1 MYNKRI
7 VIDFDDTLAFTTDRN
22 WADAAPNVELIEKC
36 NKLHDSGWTID
47 IFTARGSI
55 SCNTRA
61 HAEAKY
67 GPQIREWLVKHN
79 VKYNTL
85 SFDKPL
91 AAYYIDDK
99 GISPELFLDTDI
111 RDLEGGLSGSD
122 IYTDGHLVHKTDKN
136 SHEAAAWLKYAM
148 YHNINV
154 PKVERV
160 VGDTITMEYIPA
172 NLTYFENNSYKAI
185 ALIQET
191 LEKLESVEEP
201 NKELTF
207 DDYIGR
213 IVGHVNKANVPMFND
228 IAERLSK
235 LDLQPS
241 FSHGDFSIKNLLFYE
256 LTGEAELCLI
266 DPIPSCFGNKQL
278 DIPKFIASLIINEYS
293 YKHQELSMKT
303 LCIYNN
309 LDIKEQW
316 LLVASEIIRVYKY
329 HPNKDFII
337 QCVNDIL
344 PEIE

>member
-1 MYNKRI
+1 MFNKRI

-36 NKLHDSGWTID
+36 NRLHDSGWTVD
-47 IFTARGSI
+47 IYTARGSI
-55 SCNTRA
+55 SCTTRA
-61 HAEAKY
+61 HAEGKY

-79 VKYNTL
+79 VKYNLL

-122 IYTDGHLVHKTDKN
+122 IFTDGQLVHKTDTN

-148 YHNINV
+148 INNINV

-160 VGDTITMEYIPA
+160 VGDTITMEYITA
-172 NLTYFENNSYKAI
+172 DHSYFENNPYKAI

-191 LEKLESVEEP
+191 IESMEKVEEP

-213 IVGHVNKANVPMFND
+213 IVGHVKAANLCMFDD
-228 IAERLSK
+228 IAERLTTLHLK
-235 LDLQPS
+235 PS
-241 FSHGDFSIKNLLFYE
+241 FSHGDFGIKNMLFYE
-256 LTGEAELCLI
+256 YAEGPELCLI
-266 DPIPSCFGNKQL
+266 DPIPACFGNKEL
-278 DIPKFIASLIINEYS
+278 DIAKFIASLIINKYS
-293 YKHQELSMKT
+293 FKHQELAIKT
-303 LCIYNN
+303 LCVYNE
-309 LDIKEQW
+309 LRIKEIW

-329 HPNKDFII
+329 HTDKDFII